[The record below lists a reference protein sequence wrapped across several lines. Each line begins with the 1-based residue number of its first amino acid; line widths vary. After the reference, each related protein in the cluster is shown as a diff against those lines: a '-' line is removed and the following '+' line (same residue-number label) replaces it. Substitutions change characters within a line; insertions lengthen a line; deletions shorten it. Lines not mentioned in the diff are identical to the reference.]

1 MQYNCSRKTFQ
12 VAWVCA
18 IVLHFPTHRS
28 ERQKKLLRRDTGV
41 TERGGQFDELKTFKA
56 IE

>member
-1 MQYNCSRKTFQ
+1 MYVQYAQLCYM
-12 VAWVCA
+12 
-18 IVLHFPTHRS
+18 HFPTHRS